1 MLRAIYPGSFDP
13 ITNGHLD
20 VLSRAARLFDEVI
33 MAVAINQSKQVLF
46 SVEERVELLKASCQH
61 LPNVRVASFNGLLVD
76 FARQSEA
83 KAVIRGLRAVSDF
96 EFEFQMALMNRS
108 LEPELEALFL
118 MPSEEYSYISSRMVK
133 EVARLGGEVSRFVPK
148 CVEDALKVRFAA
160 QSGA

>member
-46 SVEERVELLKASCQH
+46 SVEERVELLKAACQH

-118 MPSEEYSYISSRMVK
+118 MPSEEYSYLNSPSAHASHY
-133 EVARLGGEVSRFVPK
+133 E
-148 CVEDALKVRFAA
+148 
-160 QSGA
+160 

>member
-148 CVEDALKVRFAA
+148 CVEDALKARFAA

>member
-148 CVEDALKVRFAA
+148 CVERALKARFAA